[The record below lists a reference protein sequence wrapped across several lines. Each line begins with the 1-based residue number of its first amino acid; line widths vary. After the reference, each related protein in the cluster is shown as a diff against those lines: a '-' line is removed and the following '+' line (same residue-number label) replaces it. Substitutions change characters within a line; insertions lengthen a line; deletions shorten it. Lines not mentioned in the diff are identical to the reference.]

1 MAEVSAAHVAS
12 MIVIFA
18 ICVGIW
24 FAVRA
29 ARPKSVESV
38 AKE

>member
-1 MAEVSAAHVAS
+1 MAEASVAHIGA

-29 ARPKSVESV
+29 SRPKSEE
-38 AKE
+38 AKAST